1 MMKKTIPTNWAH
13 VQLNEL
19 IAFAIGGDWGK
30 DPTHDN
36 PNYTSVYCIRGSEL
50 KNWDKNKGNTA
61 SLRKIKKSS
70 LITRTLNQGDILLE
84 ISGGG
89 PEQPVGRT
97 ALIDKT
103 VLSFDAS
110 IPKICTNFFRL
121 LRPHSQINSSYLN
134 YYLLFFYKS
143 GEIVKYQAGSNNLRN
158 LKFDQYLSITVPIP
172 PINEQKRIVA
182 KIEELFS
189 ELDNGI
195 ESLKAA
201 REQLKVY
208 RQAVLKHA
216 FEGKFTASWRE
227 QNKDELETADQLLEH
242 IKQEREAQYQTKME
256 EWKTATTRGQKLT
269 KPQKLKDL
277 KPLLDIEMS
286 WLPELPNNW
295 FWERLGWITCGVEY
309 GTSAKSAELGD
320 VPVLRMG
327 NIQNMKFDL
336 SDLAYTSE
344 SKEIEKY
351 LLKNG
356 DVLFNRTNS
365 PELVGKTAI
374 YKGERPAIFA
384 GYLIRI
390 NQIKHIV
397 NTQYLNFYLNSSI
410 AKQIGNRVKTD
421 GVNQSN
427 INGDK
432 LVHYPFPFCSIEE
445 QDIIARNL
453 EEQFICIDKLEEDI
467 VAELNHAEV
476 LRQSILKKA
485 FSGKLVTQDANDE
498 PASVLLERIRT
509 EKETYLANNKS
520 KHQKDVNSD
529 NEYAQDYLIEEAAI

>member
-1 MMKKTIPTNWAH
+1 MMEKSENVPQSWVQCKFGEIARIRNGYAFKSSTFKKQNSDVSDIPLIRQS
-13 VQLNEL
+13 QLKGPVVDISEAVYLPAEFLNQYNGYMIKKGDILIGMSGSIGKVCIYNSEKPALQNQRTGKIELYAKDQIDGRFYGLYLSCVENEL
-19 IAFAIGGDWGK
+19 IRISRGMGVQNISSK
-30 DPTHDN
+30 DIENLP
-36 PNYTSVYCIRGSEL
+36 
-50 KNWDKNKGNTA
+50 
-61 SLRKIKKSS
+61 
-70 LITRTLNQGDILLE
+70 
-84 ISGGG
+84 
-89 PEQPVGRT
+89 
-97 ALIDKT
+97 
-103 VLSFDAS
+103 
-110 IPKICTNFFRL
+110 
-121 LRPHSQINSSYLN
+121 
-134 YYLLFFYKS
+134 LF
-143 GEIVKYQAGSNNLRN
+143 L
-158 LKFDQYLSITVPIP
+158 P
-172 PINEQKRIVA
+172 PYNEQKRIVA

-195 ESLKAA
+195 KNLKTTL
-201 REQLKVY
+201 EQLKVY

-216 FEGKFTASWRE
+216 FEGKLTARWRE
-227 QNKDELETADQLLEH
+227 QNEDKLETADQLLER
-242 IKQEREAQYQTKME
+242 IKQERDAQYQTKME
-256 EWKTATTRGQKLT
+256 EWKTATTSSQKLT

-286 WLPELPNNW
+286 WLHELPNNW

-309 GTSAKSAELGD
+309 GTSAKSAESGD

-327 NIQNMKFDL
+327 NIQNMKFDW

-351 LLKNG
+351 LLRNG

-365 PELVGKTAI
+365 PELVGKAAI

-390 NQIKHIV
+390 NQIDHIV
-397 NTQYLNFYLNSSI
+397 NAQYLNFYLNSSI

-432 LVHYPFPFCSIEE
+432 LVNYPFPFCSIEE

-453 EEQFICIDKLEEDI
+453 EERFICIDKLEEDI
-467 VAELNHAEV
+467 VTELNHAEA

-498 PASVLLERIRT
+498 PASVLLERIRA
-509 EKETYLANNKS
+509 EKESHTANNKS

-529 NEYAQDYLIEEAAI
+529 NEYVQDYLIEEAAV